1 MGKLLA
7 AITGQLS
14 SNVGETVK
22 QIASIWK
29 VDPAIVLQNQ
39 TEVAKMA
46 NDLTV
51 KTLQSVDTEIQSAAD
66 IIKAEAQSQS
76 WLPRNVRPLLLL
88 LWGLCLT
95 FNMVAAI
102 IVYYCT
108 GVHIAAMQLDPWV
121 YKLTAIGYTGYVT
134 ARTWEKVTE
143 KDN

>member
-14 SNVGETVK
+14 SNVGDTIK
-22 QIASIWK
+22 QVASIWK
-29 VDPAIVLQNQ
+29 VDPAIVLEKQ
-39 TEVAKMA
+39 TEVQKMA
-46 NDLTV
+46 NDLTI
-51 KTLQSVDTEIQSAAD
+51 KTLDSVNTEIQSAAD
-66 IIKAEAQSQS
+66 IIKTEAQSQS
-76 WLPRNVRPLLLL
+76 WIPRNVRPLLLL

-95 FNMVAAI
+95 FNMIAAI
-102 IVYYCT
+102 IVYYWS

-134 ARTWEKVTE
+134 ARTWEKVKD